1 MAMLRLLSV
10 VYFTLLFSSA
20 TLSFAGTKTPQIK
33 VVASFSILADWV
45 RQVGGDQ
52 VEVLSLVDLDEDV
65 HVYQASPSDLRTVAN
80 ADVMFVNG
88 LGLEGWLDR
97 LIDTSGFKGKLVVL
111 SDGIAVIETESML
124 VAHGAPALKE
134 SEHQE
139 HEAPEHADLE
149 SEHEH
154 EHEHDHDH
162 DHGSSD
168 PHAWLS
174 PKLARVYV
182 SNIADALRNLSADP
196 SVKHDIN
203 LNAATYLAKLSE
215 LDQWIE
221 QALSDVPVAR
231 RQVVVPHNAFSY
243 FARDYHFTFH
253 SLQGATSASET
264 SAAAFASVVRKIRQ
278 ENITSIFGENTGNP
292 KLIERVA
299 AEANLSLS
307 GLLVSGALSR
317 QLAPTYLDMMRHNGT
332 LLFHTLGADQ

>member
-1 MAMLRLLSV
+1 MFRLLSV
-10 VYFTLLFSSA
+10 LWFSLFLVSSS
-20 TLSFAGTKTPQIK
+20 LSFAEDKPPRIK

-45 RQVGGDQ
+45 RQVGGGQ
-52 VEVLSLVDLDEDV
+52 VEVLSLVGLDEDV

-111 SDGIAVIETESML
+111 SDGIDVIETDSILM
-124 VAHGAPALKE
+124 AHGESAQKE
-134 SEHQE
+134 SE
-139 HEAPEHADLE
+139 HEAPEH
-149 SEHEH
+149 S

-162 DHGSSD
+162 DHGSAD

-174 PKLARVYV
+174 PKMASVYV
-182 SNIADALRNLSADP
+182 SNIADALRHLSADP
-196 SVKHDIN
+196 SVKHDIDVN
-203 LNAATYLAKLSE
+203 TATYLAKLSE
-215 LDQWIE
+215 LDKWIE
-221 QALSDVPVAR
+221 QALRSVTVSR

-253 SLQGATSASET
+253 SLQGATSASES

-278 ENITSIFGENTGNP
+278 QNITSIFGENTGNS

-299 AEANLSLS
+299 AEANLPLS
-307 GLLVSGALSR
+307 GSLVSGALSR
-317 QLAPTYLDMMRHNGT
+317 ELAPTYLDMMHHNGT
-332 LLFHTLGADQ
+332 LLFRTLVAE